1 MTRERGDIVGIGIA
15 VHGGAYAIPQEER
28 EAHRL
33 GCRRALERG
42 LEVLTRGGASLDAV
56 EAAVAAL
63 ERDGAFDAGRG
74 SVLNADGNVE
84 LDAGIMDGRDLRTGS
99 VAGVMGVP
107 TAIVLARKV
116 LESEYAVLVGNG
128 AKRFA
133 VEHGVETCDPKELVH
148 ERERNRWLSAAGT
161 GQERNAL
168 MFGDTVGA
176 VAVDSSGN
184 VAAGRATGGTPGKP
198 EGRVGDSP
206 FIGSG
211 LYAENATAAV
221 STTGHG
227 ELMIPLV
234 WAKAAAD
241 IVGNG
246 TPPQQAA
253 DAALGLLARTGA
265 RGGLII
271 ADAYGRIGVAWNTPQ
286 MAFAA
291 LACGADEISDGPT

>member
-1 MTRERGDIVGIGIA
+1 MGIGMA

-28 EAHRL
+28 ERHRV

-42 LEVLTRGGASLDAV
+42 LEVLTRGGSSLDAV

-74 SVLNADGNVE
+74 SVLNVDGNVE

-116 LESEYAVLVGNG
+116 LESEYAVLVGSG

-133 VEHGVETCDPKELVH
+133 VEHGVATCDPQELVH
-148 ERERNRWLSAAGT
+148 ERERNRWLSAGGR
-161 GQERNAL
+161 GQASERNAL

-184 VAAGRATGGTPGKP
+184 VAAATATGGIPGKP

-211 LYAENATAAV
+211 LYADNATAAV
-221 STTGHG
+221 STTGQG

-241 IVGNG
+241 IVGKG

-253 DAALGLLARTGA
+253 DAALGLLARTAA

-271 ADAYGRIGVAWNTPQ
+271 ADASGQIGVAWNTPQ
-286 MAFAA
+286 MAFAV
-291 LACGADEISDGPT
+291 LACGADDISDGPS

>member
-1 MTRERGDIVGIGIA
+1 MGIGMA

-28 EAHRL
+28 ERHRV

-42 LEVLTRGGASLDAV
+42 LEVLTRGGSSLDAV

-74 SVLNADGNVE
+74 SVLNVDGNVE

-116 LESEYAVLVGNG
+116 LESEYAVLVGSG

-133 VEHGVETCDPKELVH
+133 VEHGVATCDPQELVH
-148 ERERNRWLSAAGT
+148 ERERNRWLSAGGR
-161 GQERNAL
+161 GQASERNAL

-184 VAAGRATGGTPGKP
+184 VAAATATGGIPGKP

-211 LYAENATAAV
+211 LYADTATAAV
-221 STTGHG
+221 STTGQGRTNDPAGMG
-227 ELMIPLV
+227 EGRRRHCRQGHATPTGGRRR
-234 WAKAAAD
+234 ARPACAD
-241 IVGNG
+241 CRARRLDHRGCLRPNRRRVEHSANG
-246 TPPQQAA
+246 
-253 DAALGLLARTGA
+253 LCCARM
-265 RGGLII
+265 R
-271 ADAYGRIGVAWNTPQ
+271 
-286 MAFAA
+286 
-291 LACGADEISDGPT
+291 C